1 MEISRYTTKM
11 IEVINEEILK
21 KCIVLGKQNESEGW
35 NIIFH
40 DIKVRLGD
48 SNTFSSTH
56 PDKRHLVFRM
66 QII

>member
-1 MEISRYTTKM
+1 MEISGYTTKM

-35 NIIFH
+35 NIICH
-40 DIKVRLGD
+40 NIKIWLGA
-48 SNTFSSTH
+48 STTFSSTC

-66 QII
+66 KII